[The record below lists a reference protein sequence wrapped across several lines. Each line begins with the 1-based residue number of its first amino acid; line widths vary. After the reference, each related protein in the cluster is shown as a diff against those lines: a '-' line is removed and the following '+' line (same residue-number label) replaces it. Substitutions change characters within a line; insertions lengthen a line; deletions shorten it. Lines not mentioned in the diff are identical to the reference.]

1 MSDLSFDLF
10 SKHGRQIKEY
20 FSWPEELRAALPA
33 IEKLKLQLSGT
44 SVDPQRAPHDFLRS
58 RPVRRRTSKRRYK
71 CSGVRVEWT
80 SPCDSDP
87 LVTKREFVRLQ
98 FSAITK
104 QYGKLPV
111 AQAKIVAKQVGCT
124 IAALRN
130 EYYAWSR
137 RG

>member
-10 SKHGRQIKEY
+10 NKHGKQIKEY

-33 IEKLKLQLSGT
+33 IEKLKLQLSGAGAV
-44 SVDPQRAPHDFLRS
+44 SQRVPKEQE
-58 RPVRRRTSKRRYK
+58 PKRRKRRKGKRLYK
-71 CSGVRVEWT
+71 LSGVRVGWT
-80 SPCDSDP
+80 SPVDGDNSM
-87 LVTKREFVRLQ
+87 TKREYVRSQ

-104 QYGKLPV
+104 QYGRLPV

-124 IAALRN
+124 IHALRN

-137 RG
+137 NG